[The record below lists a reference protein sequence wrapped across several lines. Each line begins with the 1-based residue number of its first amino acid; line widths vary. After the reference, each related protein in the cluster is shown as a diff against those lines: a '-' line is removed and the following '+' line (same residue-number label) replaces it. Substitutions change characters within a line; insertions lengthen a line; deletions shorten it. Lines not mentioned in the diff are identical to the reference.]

1 MLQIIDEHNRH
12 LFSDALQDMHQMR
25 YRAAVQE
32 MGWHIEADKL
42 GRDIDEF
49 DYHDTVYVLY
59 FNPDGSVGAC
69 GRLNPTMRPH
79 LLSEVFPKQCI
90 DGVPVDDNIW
100 HYSRYLVE
108 RAGKTQREY
117 MLAWMLVT
125 QAVNEWC
132 ISKNVEK
139 VTWLARKRL
148 YAMSVGLWSTEPLGP
163 SIYYPDDDKRYIAA
177 ISKMNREGLRK
188 VSRYTKTPSPVAK
201 YMRAETMPQYKLGM
215 AV

>member
-1 MLQIIDEHNRH
+1 MLQIIDQYNRH
-12 LFSDALQDMHQMR
+12 LFTEALDDMHRMR

-32 MGWHIEADKL
+32 MGWHIDADEK
-42 GRDIDEF
+42 GRDIDAF
-49 DYHDTVYVLY
+49 DYPDTIYILY

-69 GRLNPTMRPH
+69 GRLNPTTRPH
-79 LLSEVFPKQCI
+79 LLSEVFSAQCVS
-90 DGVPVDDNIW
+90 GVPSSPDIW

-132 ISKNVEK
+132 IDHNVEQ

-148 YAMSVGLWSTEPLGP
+148 YAMSVGLWTTQPLGP
-163 SIYYPDDDKRYIAA
+163 SIHYPDDDKRYIAA
-177 ISKMNREGLRK
+177 ISKMNRDGLKR
-188 VSRYTKTPSPVAK
+188 VSRYSKAQSPVAT
-201 YMRAETMPQYKLGM
+201 YTNLERQVG
-215 AV
+215 